1 MAWVAETPKTLAP
14 HALVAVNKSRVNSP
28 ARAVSSRDN
37 RAERAARAQK
47 PNAKEISQ
55 EIERSYNRVIEIENW
70 FAESG
75 IVAGL
80 SEVTLAPLLP
90 ASSAIKAKRF
100 WRLFVV
106 LRRSA
111 LVPSKKH
118 SHCVHPS
125 ASRR

>member
-1 MAWVAETPKTLAP
+1 LWRSTKAGST
-14 HALVAVNKSRVNSP
+14 
-28 ARAVSSRDN
+28 ARPGRSAAGTTGRS
-37 RAERAARAQK
+37 AARAQN

-100 WRLFVV
+100 WRLFVA